1 MKHMLR
7 LPMLHFPVSAAWKE
21 LTAII
26 LGLLLAG
33 SAFSKPD
40 TPELVLELE
49 DGSLVIGLPE
59 PAVFKLATQYG
70 PLEIPL
76 SRILGMTFDK
86 EAQSVTLTLMDRDR
100 VTGRLGRD
108 TFQLSTIVGE
118 LQVPIGR
125 VLRGM
130 VRVDGQILNL
140 SAWSEPV
147 DGLRVRLLSD
157 VKEAKLN
164 STFKLTLELWNDS
177 DKDLILPFLQVA
189 ERVHRQGS
197 AAIRWENRSI
207 YIVAAPVNGDEEE
220 LEVGEVM
227 EEALLED
234 DRLDAGKSTSFEITI
249 TLSNERVEGAMQE
262 ARKVKDLRKQ
272 MTGRTAWRNSR
283 GTTWNLS
290 AVVHRPLRMG
300 RMLRMAVSKEVL
312 YWDDEVETPKVKIKI
327 SN

>member
-1 MKHMLR
+1 MLQ
-7 LPMLHFPVSAAWKE
+7 LPISAAWKE

-33 SAFSKPD
+33 TAFSKPD

-59 PAVFKLATQYG
+59 PAVFKLTTQYG
-70 PLEIPL
+70 LLEIPL
-76 SRILGMTFDK
+76 SIMRGMTFDK
-86 EAQSVTLTLMDRDR
+86 EAESVTLTLTDRDR

-108 TFQLSTIVGE
+108 TFQLSTIVGA
-118 LQVPIGR
+118 LQVPIGKVR
-125 VLRGM
+125 RGM

-164 STFKLTLELWNDS
+164 SSFKLTLELWNDS
-177 DKDLILPFLQVA
+177 DKDLFLPFLQVA
-189 ERVHRQGS
+189 ERVHHQGS
-197 AAIRWENRSI
+197 TATRWENRSI
-207 YIVAAPVNGDEEE
+207 YIVAAPADGGEMAEE
-220 LEVGEVM
+220 LIEEM
-227 EEALLED
+227 EEALMED

-249 TLSNERVEGAMQE
+249 NLSNERVGIAMQE
-262 ARKVKDLRKQ
+262 ARKDRDLRRP
-272 MTGRTAWRNSR
+272 MTGRTAWRNS
-283 GTTWNLS
+283 GGAMWNLS
-290 AVVHRPLRMG
+290 AVVHRPSMMG
-300 RMLRMAVSKEVL
+300 GMLRAAVPKDAL
-312 YWDDEVETPKVKIKI
+312 YWDDEVETPRVSIKI